1 MTRWKRGYWKVMGG
15 STVATGMPLVV
26 TAEALAHGGS
36 HGEAAE
42 ATDAATAGEHHTPD
56 PEAAASEAM
65 PKSPDAEG
73 AVTPAADSSI
83 ASDETPIEESA
94 VAQESP
100 VAVSQANIAEGF
112 SIGLGE
118 SLLGLIIAGPF
129 LLMTLK
135 KQLQS

>member
-15 STVATGMPLVV
+15 SVVASGIPLVV

-36 HGEAAE
+36 HGEDAA
-42 ATDAATAGEHHTPD
+42 ATDAATVGEHHTPD
-56 PEAAASEAM
+56 PEAVASEEV
-65 PKSPDAEG
+65 PESPDAEG

-83 ASDETPIEESA
+83 AADETPIEELA
-94 VAQESP
+94 VTQESP
-100 VAVSQANIAEGF
+100 VAASQANVAEGF

-129 LLMTLK
+129 LLLTLK